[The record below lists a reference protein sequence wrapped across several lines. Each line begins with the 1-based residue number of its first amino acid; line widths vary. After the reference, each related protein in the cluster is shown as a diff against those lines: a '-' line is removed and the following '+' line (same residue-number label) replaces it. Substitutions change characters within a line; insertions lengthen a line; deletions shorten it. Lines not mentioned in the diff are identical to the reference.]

1 MRRLSLTGLAM
12 CVPYAALIVFCL
24 RLAYDPQ
31 VNDKSQLV
39 WKQLP
44 VLVQMMIADGL
55 GLTLLLGWLPWS
67 VCYALMA
74 APMFLALYL
83 LGSVVENTFRA
94 HGPAW
99 KGASRR
105 HEDGQ

>member
-1 MRRLSLTGLAM
+1 MRRLSLTGVAM

-24 RLAYDPQ
+24 RFAYDPQ
-31 VNDKSQLV
+31 VNDKSRLV

-44 VLVQMMIADGL
+44 VLLQMMIADGL
-55 GLTLLLGWLPWS
+55 GLTLLLDWLPWATS
-67 VCYALMA
+67 YVLMA

-83 LGSVVENTFRA
+83 LGSVLENTFRA

-99 KGASRR
+99 KDASST
-105 HEDGQ
+105 HENEK